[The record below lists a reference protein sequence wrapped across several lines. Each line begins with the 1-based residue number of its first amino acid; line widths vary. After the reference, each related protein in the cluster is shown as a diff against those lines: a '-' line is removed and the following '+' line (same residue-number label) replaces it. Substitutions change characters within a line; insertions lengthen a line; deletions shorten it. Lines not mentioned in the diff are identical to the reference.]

1 MRERFRDSVNDQIT
15 APILHINT
23 ARTWRG
29 GEKQT
34 LLLNCH
40 LNRLGFKT
48 AVICPAGSVLADR
61 LAERSLP
68 AYVVPLRSELDMV
81 SAWQI
86 AAIARRIQPGILHMH
101 TAHAHTLGMLSSVF
115 HRVPVNIVS
124 RRVDFRIKGMLSR
137 IKYRFPDR
145 YIAVSHAVKRI
156 LLEDGI
162 PEAKVTTVYSG
173 VDLAEYESV
182 NSKSVQREFGSAIDL
197 QGKMKLVAVAA
208 LTPQKDHETLL
219 HAMKLLTDRGR
230 RCILFIV
237 GDGELM
243 KKLLAL
249 RDRLHLADHVVFTGF
264 RNDAI
269 DFIHWA
275 DIFVISSRWEGLG
288 TSIIDAMALRK
299 PIVAT
304 ETGGIPELI
313 DNGENGLLVERED
326 PEALA
331 RAVER
336 LMDQPELRHKLSE
349 GASRRAHAFSIEQ
362 TVAKTVIA
370 YRNCL
375 EEKMQEKHGDS
386 YPAR

>member
-1 MRERFRDSVNDQIT
+1 MSERFRDSVRDRIE

-34 LLLNCH
+34 LLLSWH
-40 LNRLGFKT
+40 LSRLGFNT

-61 LAERSLP
+61 LAERSLT
-68 AYVVPLRSELDMV
+68 AYAVPLRSELDMV

-86 AAIARRIQPGILHMH
+86 AAIARRIRPGILHMH
-101 TAHAHTLGMLSSVF
+101 TAHAHSLGMLSSIF
-115 HRVPVNIVS
+115 HRVPVNVVS
-124 RRVDFRIKGMLSR
+124 RRVDFRIKGMLSG
-137 IKYRFPDR
+137 IKYSFPDR

-156 LLEDGI
+156 LVEDGI
-162 PEAKVTTVYSG
+162 PEAKVTTVHSG

-182 NSKSVQREFGSAIDL
+182 NSRSVQREFGSAIDL
-197 QGKMKLVAVAA
+197 RGTMKLVAVAA

-219 HAMKLLTDRGR
+219 HAVKLLAARGR
-230 RCILFIV
+230 RFILFIV

-243 KKLLAL
+243 KKLLAI

-275 DIFVISSRWEGLG
+275 DIFVISSRWEALG

-299 PIVAT
+299 PVVAT
-304 ETGGIPELI
+304 KTGGIPELI
-313 DNGENGLLVERED
+313 DNEENGLLVERED

-331 RAVER
+331 RAIER
-336 LMDQPELRHKLSE
+336 LMDQPELRHQLSE
-349 GASRRAHAFSIEQ
+349 GASRRARGFSIEQ
-362 TVAKTVIA
+362 TVAKTVMI

-375 EEKMQEKHGDS
+375 EEKMREKHGHS
-386 YPAR
+386 FPAR